1 MGRYGV
7 RVWDGRRHSA
17 RFLAATTHAPLR
29 AIKMRCP
36 RFLFFLALVALCVA
50 SANALGGLGGVGGGV
65 GDLADD
71 AAEAAEEAFSPPSA
85 VFEEEEEEPSG
96 GGLFGGIASPSGGG
110 LFGSPFEEEEEV
122 IEEDPCECPAFEG
135 CEVYEGQ
142 QVCMVD
148 PSCPTATPTYRSF
161 PGTHYV
167 PCPLDVDCEGSWGN
181 FGACEGQQRCRTFT
195 VTAPSSATG
204 NACPNTDGEEEC
216 DSEGCDVDCEGSWGN
231 FGACEASPGG
241 GQQRCRTFT
250 VTIPGSGTGNACPNT
265 DGEEEC
271 DSEGCAPPEPA
282 PLPVPVPESTP
293 KPKPTSTPAGATSA
307 TAFLGAESKA
317 AKDLRIGGEVGRLA
331 NKAEEELNNAVDALE
346 DERAPSTSQ
355 GTVSSDNIAL
365 LALEAAA
372 GESLGREVEVWST
385 EPVPSF
391 ASLTFF
397 RFLSLSLI
405 EGGV

>member
-1 MGRYGV
+1 M

-195 VTAPSSATG
+195 VT
-204 NACPNTDGEEEC
+204 
-216 DSEGCDVDCEGSWGN
+216 
-231 FGACEASPGG
+231 
-241 GQQRCRTFT
+241 
-250 VTIPGSGTGNACPNT
+250 IPGSGTGNACPNT

-282 PLPVPVPESTP
+282 PLPVPAPEL
-293 KPKPTSTPAGATSA
+293 TSEPETEPETTSA
-307 TAFLGAESKA
+307 TAFAGEVEAIMAAADAEA
-317 AKDLRIGGEVGRLA
+317 ETIGGSSQRGNGEILSIDKMISTCDEFACDDETMAKVKELKSQLDETIDEVPDGAAEAKTLSSAEVVSVDEPSGWSGETAFDGTVFALA
-331 NKAEEELNNAVDALE
+331 TDTSQ
-346 DERAPSTSQ
+346 APSDGDSDSGWISKICKPLQNTLGDLCSNTIPFPT
-355 GTVSSDNIAL
+355 GVKMLTKTVKGNNL
-365 LALEAAA
+365 
-372 GESLGREVEVWST
+372 W
-385 EPVPSF
+385 
-391 ASLTFF
+391 
-397 RFLSLSLI
+397 
-405 EGGV
+405 